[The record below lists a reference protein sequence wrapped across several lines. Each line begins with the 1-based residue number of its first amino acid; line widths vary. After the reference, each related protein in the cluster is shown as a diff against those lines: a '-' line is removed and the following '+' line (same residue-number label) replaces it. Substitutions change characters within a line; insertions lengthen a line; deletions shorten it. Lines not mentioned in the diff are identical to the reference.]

1 MEIIS
6 TAVVA
11 LASIAGGT
19 LLFQFISRRQATRC
33 TGTESVQII
42 IWARSGKVPGLHKP
56 KKWTKAVVTV
66 DEEQRLTWV
75 KPQGEPIALILRSRE
90 SRPRTAK
97 DLFFLDPGTPV
108 WDAVTADGQELGIVI
123 PRASEQGFAA
133 KLAVATP
140 AA

>member
-6 TAVVA
+6 TVIVA
-11 LASIAGGT
+11 LAGITGGM
-19 LLFQFISRRQATRC
+19 LVFQLISRKQAARRK
-33 TGTESVQII
+33 GVESVQII
-42 IWARSGKVPGLHKP
+42 IWARSGKVPGLHKQ

-75 KPQGEPIALILRSRE
+75 KPQGEPIALTLVSHE
-90 SRPRTAK
+90 PRPRGAK

-123 PRASEQGFAA
+123 PRISEQDVAS
-133 KLAVATP
+133 KLAVAAP
-140 AA
+140 AT